1 MNTAGPSQISV
12 TNPDFENV
20 ISKFLEDNAEVS
32 DDDTSEFIESEH
44 DSESDQ
50 NADDIIESDDVESD
64 RSDNDEST
72 RISKYFYGKNKYKWS
87 ADEFVS
93 KNTRTARHNIITQI
107 PGLRGPVKNMGDT
120 ANPSNIWNTFFTDSI
135 ISEILTWTNV
145 KIDSV
150 REKYKQ
156 MSSFT
161 KNVDEIELRSLFGLL
176 FYTAVFKSNHE
187 SSELLF
193 ATDGTGREIFR
204 LVMSQKRFLFLINCL
219 RFDNPNTRDERKEEN
234 PIAAV
239 SEIFDE
245 FINNCKL
252 NYSLSS
258 CVTIDEMLISFRG
271 RCKFKMYM
279 PNKPAK
285 YGIKLMCLTDSRTHY
300 LHNAYIYAGQNT
312 DGITLDPVERKFPK
326 PTQAVLRLSKLI
338 EGTNRNITA
347 DNWFS
352 SIELVEHLKKRGLT
366 YVGTLRKNKREI
378 PPEFLPKKKK
388 YRRYNDIRVY

>member
-1 MNTAGPSQISV
+1 
-12 TNPDFENV
+12 
-20 ISKFLEDNAEVS
+20 
-32 DDDTSEFIESEH
+32 
-44 DSESDQ
+44 
-50 NADDIIESDDVESD
+50 
-64 RSDNDEST
+64 
-72 RISKYFYGKNKYKWS
+72 
-87 ADEFVS
+87 
-93 KNTRTARHNIITQI
+93 
-107 PGLRGPVKNMGDT
+107 MGDT

-135 ISEILTWTNV
+135 ISEILTWTNI

-271 RCKFKMYM
+271 RCKFKIYM

-312 DGITLDPVERKFPK
+312 DGITLDRWKESF
-326 PTQAVLRLSKLI
+326 QNLLRH
-338 EGTNRNITA
+338 
-347 DNWFS
+347 F
-352 SIELVEHLKKRGLT
+352 
-366 YVGTLRKNKREI
+366 
-378 PPEFLPKKKK
+378 
-388 YRRYNDIRVY
+388 